1 MTSHLAE
8 RVVRWFLANHRKLP
22 WRETSD
28 PYKIWVSEVML
39 QQTTVATVIDYYKR
53 FLELFPNV
61 MALGSAKEAEVL
73 KAWQG
78 LGYYRRAKNLRAGA
92 QFVIEK
98 FGGQLPK
105 TLSELLEIPGIGR
118 YSAGAIL
125 SIAHRIP
132 TAALDGNLIRVYA
145 RHEGISQPVDNSS
158 TLKRLWQI
166 AESHVPSDSLVAREF
181 TEGMMELGA
190 LVCTPR
196 NPKCGDCPLGSSCRA
211 RSEGM
216 TEILP
221 RKTKSLA
228 RKKLVEIVYW
238 SEKNGKVAFFSKG
251 SDPKFPDF
259 MRLPFKSADRASK
272 PKKFLKRL
280 KYAVTDRDFEVYL
293 VKGESKHSEA
303 RWIAIDRF
311 EDVLLPTI
319 DRKIIRLMKGE

>member
-1 MTSHLAE
+1 MSSHLAE
-8 RVVRWFLANHRKLP
+8 RVIRWFLANHRKLP

-53 FLELFPNV
+53 FLDLFPSLV
-61 MALGSAKEAEVL
+61 VLGSADEAEVL

-98 FGGQLPK
+98 FSGQLPK

-132 TAALDGNLIRVYA
+132 TVALDGNLIRIYS
-145 RHEGISQPVDNSS
+145 RHEGVSDPVDDSA

-166 AESHVPSDSLVAREF
+166 AESHVPSDSSVAREF

-196 NPKCGDCPLGSSCRA
+196 NPKCGNCPLKSSCRA
-211 RSEGM
+211 FSDGL

-221 RKTKSLA
+221 RKSKSLA

-238 SEKNGKVAFFSKG
+238 SEKNGKVAVCSKG
-251 SDPKFPDF
+251 SDPKYPDF
-259 MRLPFKSADRASK
+259 MRLPFKPGDGASK
-272 PKKFLKRL
+272 PKTFLKKL

-293 VKGESKHSEA
+293 VKGNQKHSGV
-303 RWIAIDRF
+303 RWISLDRF
-311 EDVLLPTI
+311 DDVLLPTI